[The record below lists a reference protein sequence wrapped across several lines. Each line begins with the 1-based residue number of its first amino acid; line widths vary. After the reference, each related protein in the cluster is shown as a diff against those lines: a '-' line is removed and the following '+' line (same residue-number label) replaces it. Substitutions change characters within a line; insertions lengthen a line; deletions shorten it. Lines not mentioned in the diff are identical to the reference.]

1 MTVNCR
7 LIPFANIV
15 KVAGMVHLDDK
26 TGTYTVYINTNVC
39 DIHRRRAFGHEMA
52 HIVLDHL
59 NQLNCGIME
68 QEAEA
73 NAIAWDMYRKYRNEY
88 NAMLNGVKSFEI

>member
-1 MTVNCR
+1 MTINCQLRPFPPEVGTSCNGICIEVDDGYILAVNVN
-7 LIPFANIV
+7 A
-15 KVAGMVHLDDK
+15 
-26 TGTYTVYINTNVC
+26 C
-39 DIHRRRAFGHEMA
+39 DLHRRHAFGHEMA

-59 NQLNCGIME
+59 NQHQRGILE
-68 QEAEA
+68 IEAEA